1 MVVVVDP
8 PRPLRIINAATAAI
22 MMITTTIPAI
32 RRVEEDPD
40 DVEVLELVVTTAVD
54 PVEVDVAPVGVVSME
69 VVVET
74 LDEVLLEFVEAS
86 EVLVLVEVG
95 ARVVLEVL
103 AEVVVEEEEEPTIEA
118 LSSDCIF
125 REPQ

>member
-8 PRPLRIINAATAAI
+8 PRPLRIINVATAAI

-32 RRVEEDPD
+32 RSVEEDPD